1 MRVVIDTN
9 VIVSGLRSKKG
20 AAFRV
25 LEGISKGIVK
35 PVLSQ
40 ALFLEYEDVLMRP
53 GMLPS
58 QMPQEAIERF
68 LNAFIRASE
77 LQEVYFRWRPWLP
90 DPHDE
95 FVLELA
101 VAAGCIPITT
111 NNSRDFLPASQL
123 GVRVMTPWELVSELN
138 LTK

>member
-9 VIVSGLRSKKG
+9 VIVSGLRSTKG

-25 LEGISKGIVK
+25 LEGISKGVVQ

-58 QMPQEAIERF
+58 HMPREAVERF
-68 LNAFIRASE
+68 LNAFISSSE

-90 DPHDE
+90 DPQDE

-111 NNSRDFLPASQL
+111 SNLRDFLPASQL
-123 GVRVMTPWELVSELN
+123 GVRVMTPWELAYELN
-138 LTK
+138 LTQ